1 MLIQILIRMLPVI
14 VAALGSG
21 WSNLAHAAHNSPR
34 KRGEVRVVVTFK
46 QEFSSTD
53 RQALHLALKMGF
65 KRHYK
70 STHSDLA
77 HVSWDR
83 ALSKTEARERAQA
96 ICKRYLE
103 SPLVQ
108 SCVPAI

>member
-1 MLIQILIRMLPVI
+1 MLPVI